1 MAFKVLILGGTA
13 EGRLLA
19 ERLAHDA
26 RFDSLL
32 SYAGR
37 TASLAPPDVPH
48 RVGGFGGVAGLA
60 EFLQRGG
67 FAALM
72 DLTHPF
78 AARISANAVEAARI
92 AGTPLVVLERATWQ
106 QLPADRWIEVADMA
120 EAARA
125 LGSEPRRVFLTIGR
139 LELQAFEAAPQHQ
152 YLIRAVDAF
161 ALPSA
166 LPRARLLSAR
176 GPFQVAGECAL
187 LEREGIELLV
197 SKNSGTPAT
206 YAKIE
211 AARLLR
217 LPVVMVQRPP
227 MPACARGDARGFAQA
242 QRVQTLD
249 AALAWLETLHGAGS
263 SRRGE

>member
-32 SYAGR
+32 SFAGR
-37 TASLAPPDVPH
+37 TASLSRPSLPH
-48 RVGGFGGVAGLA
+48 RVGGFGGAFGLA
-60 EFLQRGG
+60 EFLQRGE
-67 FAALM
+67 FAALL

-78 AARISANAVEAARI
+78 AARISAHAVEAARI
-92 AGTPLVVLERATWQ
+92 AGTPLVRLQRAAWQ
-106 QLPADRWIEVADMA
+106 PLPGDRWIAVADMV
-120 EAARA
+120 EAAHA

-139 LELQAFEAAPQHQ
+139 LEVQAFEAAPQHD

-161 ALPSA
+161 TLPRA

-176 GPFQVAGECAL
+176 GPFQLASECAL
-187 LEREGIELLV
+187 LAREGIELLV

-227 MPACARGDARGFAQA
+227 MPACAQ
-242 QRVQTLD
+242 VETLD
-249 AALAWLETLHGAGS
+249 AALAWLETLHGAGP